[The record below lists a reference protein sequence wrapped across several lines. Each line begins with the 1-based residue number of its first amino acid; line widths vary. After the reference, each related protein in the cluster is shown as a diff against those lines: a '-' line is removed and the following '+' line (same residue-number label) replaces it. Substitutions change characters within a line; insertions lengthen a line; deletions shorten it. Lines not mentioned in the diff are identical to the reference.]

1 MSQTRA
7 IKVGGHHRGTGPSL
21 FWIKIKNVPLFF
33 LCVFNESILKKQYIE
48 NATESV
54 DIDVSVK

>member
-7 IKVGGHHRGTGPSL
+7 TEAGGHHWGTGPSL
-21 FWIKIKNVPLFF
+21 FWIKIKNVSLFF